1 MLARKKW
8 MSTYQSILFTT
19 FFNKLNIRK
28 CWNIKMNVS
37 YVCNLHLFLHKIH
50 IHASC
55 LVLILRKTHWFKIFS
70 HFAMSPKTVINL
82 TCKHQLLNRNGK
94 RRLIMPVII
103 DDDNEL
109 FLWYGTA
116 FSNFQPG
123 PLPEILIISN
133 LWHAASRVWASAES
147 VFRLFWMTFCSSDNH
162 YTTASL

>member
-1 MLARKKW
+1 MLAKKKW

-55 LVLILRKTHWFKIFS
+55 LVLILRKTHWFKFF
-70 HFAMSPKTVINL
+70 HTLLSPKTVINL
-82 TCKHQLLNRNGK
+82 TCKHHLLNRNGK

-109 FLWYGTA
+109 FLWYGWPR
-116 FSNFQPG
+116 N
-123 PLPEILIISN
+123 
-133 LWHAASRVWASAES
+133 S
-147 VFRLFWMTFCSSDNH
+147 VFSFPAGTIVRNSHHFKSLTRREQGLSQRRICIQTFLNDV
-162 YTTASL
+162 LQ